1 MVCEPL
7 FVFFPWAHKC
17 QQKACFYMCQ
27 VSIPMYQ
34 WSTGRCFQ
42 LGFAVSQISHRC
54 LYLTTQVSP
63 QSALIHFRTP
73 SLFICYSVLFLQI
86 YLSDIILFAYFL
98 PICFLLFTPSLLLLI
113 GCQFH
118 WDRDHSIVFTT
129 VSAGFRTATEMQ
141 AFDNLLKLK
150 RVSAFLSKCC
160 FRYKGQVNQV
170 FSII

>member
-98 PICFLLFTPSLLLLI
+98 PYMFSVIHPLPTPAYWMLVPL
-113 GCQFH
+113 
-118 WDRDHSIVFTT
+118 
-129 VSAGFRTATEMQ
+129 
-141 AFDNLLKLK
+141 
-150 RVSAFLSKCC
+150 
-160 FRYKGQVNQV
+160 GQGSQHCVHHCLCRIQN
-170 FSII
+170 SN